1 VAETFVLDAYALL
14 ALFQDEPGAAR
25 MQEIIEKAQQADD
38 SLFMTTVNLG
48 EIAYGLQTKRGLDAT
63 IRGLAAIAAAPIK
76 IVDADYALALH
87 AARLK
92 ASTGAGYLDCFAAA
106 LAENLTGTVVTG
118 DRGFEAFTG
127 VSIEWLPT
135 PTR

>member
-1 VAETFVLDAYALL
+1 MAQTFVLDAYALL
-14 ALFQDEPGAAR
+14 ALFQNEPGAAR
-25 MQEIIEKAQQADD
+25 VQQMMKEAQEANNP
-38 SLFMTTVNLG
+38 LFMTTVNLG
-48 EIAYGLQTKRGLDAT
+48 EVAYGLQTKRGLDAT

-76 IVDADYALALH
+76 IVDTDYALALH

-106 LAENLTGTVVTG
+106 LAESLSGTVVTG
-118 DRGFEAFTG
+118 DRGFEAFIG

-135 PTR
+135 ATR